1 MNDNKYIIELLKVRS
16 VSAGKAVEIIDIL
29 LEIETIK
36 KNITTNYSSVNEV
49 CRNSI

>member
-16 VSAGKAVEIIDIL
+16 VSAGKAVEIIDTL

-36 KNITTNYSSVNEV
+36 KNITTPEKVSGGSHE
-49 CRNSI
+49 